1 MATKDGVVSVSQLSN
16 YIKGILDAE
25 SLLKNVS
32 VVGEVSGFKISGEHA
47 YFSIKDAES
56 VLACRCFYCRRQEY
70 LPKDGDSVILTGSVS
85 YHVKFGL
92 SFVATKI
99 VAYGKG
105 ALMQYYEKLK
115 QQLLEEGLFDVKYK
129 VEIPRFATNICVIT
143 SRTGAVIRDIYT
155 TTRRKNPYVDITLI
169 DVKVQGEYAPIE
181 IVEALKQADT
191 MGFDTIILAR
201 GGGSF
206 EDLLPFYDE
215 RVVRAIF
222 DMRTPI
228 ISAIGH
234 ETDFSLSDFV
244 ADYRAA
250 TPTAAAEKAVFDY
263 WEWKEYVIDTLKSIK
278 DRTILGYTSLNN
290 NIKLYVD
297 SMVARMVGVFDLVL
311 SNVNNMLDKNY
322 NAITS
327 KIDKNVHEVG
337 LLIEK
342 IRGNDPLKLLS
353 KGLYRVSFEDNILID
368 TQMLEVGDQIQIKS
382 CQATID
388 AEVKK
393 ITVRED
399 KK

>member
-1 MATKDGVVSVSQLSN
+1 MATKDGVVSVSQLNN
-16 YIKGILDAE
+16 YIKGIFDTE

-47 YFSIKDAES
+47 YFSIKDADA
-56 VLACRCFYCRRQEY
+56 VLACRCFNCRRQEF

-115 QQLLEEGLFDVKYK
+115 QQLLAEGLFDAKYK
-129 VEIPRFATNICVIT
+129 VDIPKFATNICVIT

-155 TTRRKNPYVDITLI
+155 TTRRKNPYVDLTLI

-181 IVEALKQADT
+181 IVKALKQADT

-215 RVVRAIF
+215 GVVRAIF
-222 DMRTPI
+222 DLQTPI

-263 WEWKEYVIDTLKSIK
+263 NEWRDYVLDTLMSIK
-278 DRTILGYTSLNN
+278 NTAISNYTSLND
-290 NIKLYVD
+290 NIKSLVD
-297 SMVARMVGVFDLVL
+297 GMASRMVGVFDLTMVKL
-311 SNVNNMLDKNY
+311 RNIVDKNY
-322 NAITS
+322 NAIS
-327 KIDKNVHEVG
+327 QKIDKNVHEVG

-342 IRGNDPLKLLS
+342 IRSNDPLKLIS
-353 KGLYRVSFEDNILID
+353 KGLYRVSIGDEMLSDVSMIEIGD
-368 TQMLEVGDQIQIKS
+368 TIEIKS

-393 ITVRED
+393 ITIKED

>member
-1 MATKDGVVSVSQLSN
+1 MATKDGVISVSQLNN
-16 YIKGILDAE
+16 YIKGVLDSE

-47 YFSIKDAES
+47 YFSIKDADA

-115 QQLLEEGLFDVKYK
+115 QQLLEEGLFDAKYK

-155 TTRRKNPYVDITLI
+155 TTRRKNPYVDISLI

-215 RVVRAIF
+215 RVVRTIF
-222 DMRTPI
+222 DMHTPI

-250 TPTAAAEKAVFDY
+250 TPTAAAEKATFDY
-263 WEWKEYVIDTLKSIK
+263 YEWKGYVLDTLTSIK
-278 DRTILGYTSLNN
+278 NSTIKGYTDLNN
-290 NIKLYVD
+290 NIRAFVD
-297 SMVARMVGVFDLVL
+297 GMSSRMVGVFDLAL
-311 SNVNNMLDKNY
+311 ANVTNLIDKNY
-322 NAITS
+322 NSITQ

-342 IRGNDPLKLLS
+342 IRSNDPLKLLS
-353 KGLYRVSFEDNILID
+353 KGLYRVCFENELLNDASR
-368 TQMLEVGDQIQIKS
+368 LEVGDCIEIKS

-393 ITVRED
+393 ITIRED